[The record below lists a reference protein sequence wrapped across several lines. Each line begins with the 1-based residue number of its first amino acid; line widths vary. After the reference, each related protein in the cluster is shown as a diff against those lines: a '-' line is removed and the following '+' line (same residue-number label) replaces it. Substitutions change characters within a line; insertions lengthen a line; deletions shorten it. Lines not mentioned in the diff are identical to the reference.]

1 MASTRNHNQYD
12 NRRVKRR
19 QAYYEDGNAARR
31 LEEVPVRPKKK
42 LSKTAQ
48 KNRAKS
54 TNMGKGYIVFLF
66 LICALA
72 TGACV
77 HYIRLTAL
85 VTEQKSTVDA
95 KALELNELKADNDAY
110 YSEIMTNVD
119 LEEIRDRAINE
130 LGMDYATENQIKY
143 YTLGN
148 NNYVRQYQDVPEN

>member
-1 MASTRNHNQYD
+1 MASTRNHNRYD
-12 NRRVKRR
+12 NRRAQVR

-54 TNMGKGYIVFLF
+54 TNMGKGYIAF
-66 LICALA
+66 LILVCALA

-77 HYIRLTAL
+77 RYIKLTAL
-85 VTEQKSTVDA
+85 VTAQKSAVDA
-95 KALELNELKADNDAY
+95 KELELNELKSDNDAY

-130 LGMDYATENQIKY
+130 LGMEYAEEDQIKY
-143 YTLGN
+143 YTPGN
-148 NNYVRQYQDVPEN
+148 NNYVRQYQDVPEK

>member
-1 MASTRNHNQYD
+1 MASTRNHNQYN
-12 NRRVKRR
+12 NRRAKRR

-143 YTLGN
+143 YTPGN

>member
-143 YTLGN
+143 YTPGN
-148 NNYVRQYQDVPEN
+148 NNYVRQNQDVPEN

>member
-54 TNMGKGYIVFLF
+54 TNMGKGYIMFLF

-119 LEEIRDRAINE
+119 LEEIRDRAITNWE
-130 LGMDYATENQIKY
+130 WTMLRRIRLSIIHQETITM
-143 YTLGN
+143 
-148 NNYVRQYQDVPEN
+148 

>member
-1 MASTRNHNQYD
+1 MASTRNHNRYD

-42 LSKTAQ
+42 LSKTVQ

-85 VTEQKSTVDA
+85 VNEQLFTLVA
-95 KALELNELKADNDAY
+95 KDIELNELKADNDAY

-130 LGMDYATENQIKY
+130 LGMEYAAEDQIKY
-143 YTLGN
+143 YIPGN